1 MLNQFEINGKRNV
14 VVLLIMA
21 TAMALPCQANPFSAI
36 RDFFTKEHG
45 ADTLIVTGNY
55 VRPRLLS
62 ELVQRKTNDPILL
75 VSGNGKDRVFYLSVD
90 RDAPLEIKSGSY
102 VEFIQLLNPRRLV
115 VLGNSDVVPRRV
127 SDVLNDRFPTVTV
140 TGTNWGV
147 NAEAAA
153 NLFKYKNLPNH
164 YAYYFRTGID
174 SIVKPDESPAPKPGP
189 SQSAPPA
196 SLRSGQQ
203 RRPSPSPDTYTP
215 RESATPMQPPVIQP
229 IN

>member
-1 MLNQFEINGKRNV
+1 MRKQFEINGKRTV
-14 VVLLIMA
+14 AALLMA
-21 TAMALPCQANPFSAI
+21 TAMALPCQANPFSSI
-36 RDFFTKEHG
+36 RNFFSKEHG
-45 ADTLIVTGNY
+45 AETLIVTGNY

-62 ELVQRKTNDPILL
+62 ELIQRKTKDPILL

-127 SDVLNDRFPTVTV
+127 TDLLNDRFPTMTIN
-140 TGTNWGV
+140 GTNWGV

-153 NLFKYKNLPNH
+153 NLFKYKKLPN
-164 YAYYFRTGID
+164 YYSYYFRTGID

-189 SQSAPPA
+189 SQSSPPA

-203 RRPSPSPDTYTP
+203 RRSNSDSRT
-215 RESATPMQPPVIQP
+215 ATPMQPPVIQP